1 MKAEEPGLESGRNQ
15 TLRALPMEGTIPPKP
30 SSLHA
35 RTQRVKNPAHG
46 HVSNLGCTM
55 KQVRSRARG
64 KDTHR
69 EVESKKPLEQAYLSS
84 FPSLLCPSK
93 LLFELTLAL
102 CKCAGSCL
110 CILVLLQ
117 T

>member
-15 TLRALPMEGTIPPKP
+15 TVRALPIEETIPPKP

-35 RTQRVKNPAHG
+35 GTQRVKSPAHG

-102 CKCAGSCL
+102 CKCAGSCR
-110 CILVLLQ
+110 CILGLMQ